1 MDQPGLSELGQP
13 AVMIDLD
20 SFHELEWIMQRWN
33 LVFRY
38 PLHHLFDGY
47 PAALQRW

>member
-20 SFHELEWIMQRWN
+20 IFNEVELNMQRWN
-33 LVFRY
+33 LF
-38 PLHHLFDGY
+38 FS
-47 PAALQRW
+47 